1 MSAFNSGKKEIEFVP
16 FFLVLLGKTQ
26 KKENYLSLV
35 RQVLADGAVGA
46 KFEPGYYL
54 MVREYSLLLH
64 EPKRHPFKW
73 QAIEAKTLSVYV
85 DA

>member
-54 MVREYSLLLH
+54 LSRTH
-64 EPKRHPFKW
+64 ETNHPFKW
-73 QAIEAKTLSVYV
+73 QGKKNLSRCIV
-85 DA
+85 

>member
-1 MSAFNSGKKEIEFVP
+1 M
-16 FFLVLLGKTQ
+16 
-26 KKENYLSLV
+26 
-35 RQVLADGAVGA
+35 LADGAVGA

-54 MVREYSLLLH
+54 MVREFSLLLH